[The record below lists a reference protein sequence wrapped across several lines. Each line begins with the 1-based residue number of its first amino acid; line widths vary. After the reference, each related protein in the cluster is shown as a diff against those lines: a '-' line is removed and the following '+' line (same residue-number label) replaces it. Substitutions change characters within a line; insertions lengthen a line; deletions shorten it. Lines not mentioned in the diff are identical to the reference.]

1 MFIPVFVYLK
11 QRFWSNA
18 PANKKPYDFRLSS
31 ADSERQIHHSS
42 FFTYLLP
49 VTPKI
54 VLVISV
60 EDGTDDPAQN
70 FEHQDEDDESYYVV
84 HNIDV

>member
-1 MFIPVFVYLK
+1 MNVKFIIL
-11 QRFWSNA
+11 R
-18 PANKKPYDFRLSS
+18 SS
-31 ADSERQIHHSS
+31 L
-42 FFTYLLP
+42 FTYLLP
-49 VTPKI
+49 VPTEI
-54 VLVISV
+54 VLVFTV